1 MCLSINIGKGVGAR
15 PYTDDSTARSVDPES
30 PNLSG
35 AGNNIMF
42 AGRTGE
48 TSELRNSIS
57 TVVVQRDRLLT
68 DSDRVS
74 SPRGSPKFRGAAGQ
88 FPDPPLGLK
97 QTTLQIRNSS

>member
-1 MCLSINIGKGVGAR
+1 MCLSINNGKGLGAR

-48 TSELRNSIS
+48 TS
-57 TVVVQRDRLLT
+57 
-68 DSDRVS
+68 
-74 SPRGSPKFRGAAGQ
+74 
-88 FPDPPLGLK
+88 
-97 QTTLQIRNSS
+97 